1 MARTSTSHRQGS
13 TRTAPSLTRSAA
25 VGEPDDAAW
34 NGTDPEASVISILKA
49 CYAKLAEIAT
59 NTATP

>member
-1 MARTSTSHRQGS
+1 MRTSTSHRQGS
-13 TRTAPSLTRSAA
+13 TKTAPVQTQSESIGST
-25 VGEPDDAAW
+25 DDAAW